1 MATNTAIEK
10 QVMSQIE
17 KLKKRFIWATEN
29 KGEKDNAAF
38 KIDYCNAEDKE
49 WHIAKKRTENA
60 KDFLKI
66 IKEIINVFG
75 ADAVR
80 VSLMYGNKPFETE
93 IIRVKSVEIPFL
105 DQIGSKAATNNYNKD
120 IAPYFE
126 KLTEAI
132 HQTSGLSG
140 ANDFIL
146 QGIQRES
153 ENQIGLLQ
161 LKHEHAVERL
171 QDKIES
177 LTEKLEDKE
186 NRIEELEEELNE
198 LDELIEG
205 LKKNTNKDESLL
217 GLGKQGGVLLAAGVG
232 RLLKMNNTEIM
243 GLAGL
248 MSGSDVPALPEKA
261 SGEELLSPEQAKASQ
276 KRANDIAVIS
286 HWLTEINEDSFEFVC
301 FILRNLAEK
310 PELYAEI
317 QMLIEGKS
325 KAVISSK
332 TDESKFQTPLT
343 STEKDETPSIDETEI
358 D

>member
-1 MATNTAIEK
+1 M
-10 QVMSQIE
+10 
-17 KLKKRFIWATEN
+17 
-29 KGEKDNAAF
+29 
-38 KIDYCNAEDKE
+38 
-49 WHIAKKRTENA
+49 
-60 KDFLKI
+60 
-66 IKEIINVFG
+66 
-75 ADAVR
+75 
-80 VSLMYGNKPFETE
+80 
-93 IIRVKSVEIPFL
+93 
-105 DQIGSKAATNNYNKD
+105 
-120 IAPYFE
+120 
-126 KLTEAI
+126 
-132 HQTSGLSG
+132 
-140 ANDFIL
+140 
-146 QGIQRES
+146 
-153 ENQIGLLQ
+153 
-161 LKHEHAVERL
+161 

-332 TDESKFQTPLT
+332 TDESQFQTPLT